1 MRNRYR
7 IEIYDENKAN
17 DLTLFS
23 DDGIDKDH
31 LTELVFSNLNQFSGN
46 IRAFVYDKQKKK
58 KTVALFLPMATVNKY
73 KPKQLTRIELG
84 LI

>member
-7 IEIYDENKAN
+7 IEIYDEVKSN

-23 DDGIDKDH
+23 DDGIDKEH
-31 LTELVFSNLNQFSGN
+31 LTEIVFSNLNRFSGN
-46 IRAFVYDKQKKK
+46 VKAFVYDKQKKS
-58 KTVALFLPMATVNKY
+58 KTVALFLPMTTVTKY